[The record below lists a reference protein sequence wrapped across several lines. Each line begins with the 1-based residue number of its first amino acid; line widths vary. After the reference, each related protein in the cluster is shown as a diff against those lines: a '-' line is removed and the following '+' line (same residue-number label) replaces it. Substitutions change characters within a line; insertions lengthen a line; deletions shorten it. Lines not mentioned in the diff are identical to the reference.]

1 MKPEGRKRTNQ
12 PQVLIKGKIGTVRI
26 REREGGKGSGWDQT
40 VRLKVPHCRRGPVL
54 TDASVAG
61 SRWTTLGRRV
71 WPSGGGARGTGW
83 LTWAKDVQG

>member
-1 MKPEGRKRTNQ
+1 MDG
-12 PQVLIKGKIGTVRI
+12 I
-26 REREGGKGSGWDQT
+26 RQ
-40 VRLKVPHCRRGPVL
+40 RLKVPHCRRGPVL